1 MSTATCRRPESST
14 AEVRI
19 VLASASPRRLEL
31 LCSLGLQVD
40 VRPSGY
46 GEPDDPLATPL
57 ELAIRHA
64 RAKAR
69 DVLGGSAPDALVV
82 AADTVV
88 DRDGVALNKP
98 ADAAEAAR
106 MLQSLSGREHRVH
119 TAFALAVPGRE
130 ELIEEHS
137 TTLVRF
143 YALTPAEIDAY
154 VATGEPMDKAGA
166 YGIQGRAA
174 ALVERIE
181 GDFYTVM
188 GFPLGRFIRT
198 LARLGISLPTAKKTP

>member
-1 MSTATCRRPESST
+1 MH
-14 AEVRI
+14 I

-31 LCSLGLQVD
+31 LTSLGIDVE
-40 VRPSGY
+40 VRPSNY
-46 GEPDDPLATPL
+46 GEPDDPDATPL
-57 ELAIRHA
+57 DLARRHA

-69 DVLGGSAPDALVV
+69 DVRSAIGDAQLVV

-88 DRDGVALNKP
+88 DLDGVALNKP
-98 ADAAEAAR
+98 LGSMDAVR
-106 MLQSLSGREHRVH
+106 MLSLLSGREHRVH
-119 TAFALAVPGRE
+119 SAFALAMPGRP
-130 ELIEEHS
+130 ELVEGDS
-137 TTLVRF
+137 TTRVRF
-143 YALTPAEIDAY
+143 YPLTAQEIGDY

-174 ALVERIE
+174 ALVESIE

-198 LARLGISLPTAKKTP
+198 LQQLGFSLPITKKTP